1 MPSLRFIEPL
11 SDRAATMNLTASGQK
26 NVAGAS
32 IIPAI
37 GLLVLGWPK
46 LMKALVD
53 ERSHCGREGQVRGC
67 EKYPPPEPRS
77 NYAGASNAELRA
89 DVIGKHGI
97 DAGI

>member
-1 MPSLRFIEPL
+1 
-11 SDRAATMNLTASGQK
+11 MNLTASGQK

-46 LMKALVD
+46 LMKAFVD
-53 ERSHCGREGQVRGC
+53 GRSHCGREGQVRGC
-67 EKYPPPEPRS
+67 EKYAPLEPRI
-77 NYAGASNAELRA
+77 NYAGASNVKLRA

>member
-46 LMKALVD
+46 LMKAFVD
-53 ERSHCGREGQVRGC
+53 GRSHCGREGQVRGC
-67 EKYPPPEPRS
+67 EKYAPPEPRI
-77 NYAGASNAELRA
+77 YCAGASNAELGA
-89 DVIGKHGI
+89 VVIGKHDI